1 MKWHF
6 KHNSLALAI
15 PGTPL
20 YEYCQQIGIVGK
32 TLDEEEDYLIRMGE
46 HKYSQILAYLNKTNS
61 SIKEVHYWIYLYQYA
76 GKKAYVDLIIKNNKS
91 IRNRFSQIYKECIK
105 GSFDSMIY
113 DYSKRK
119 KSYKNKKLLQKM
131 KWYTLISIN
140 FLLTL
145 SIPFLPKAVLFSIV
159 RVYANLRFHTLKK
172 NNKAKKGKQ
181 KNNLFVEQPVET
193 NGDYQ
198 ITDDRFA
205 KATREIDR
213 SLRSFVNENRK
224 KMEPAIAD
232 GEKSLQILAQGQ

>member
-1 MKWHF
+1 
-6 KHNSLALAI
+6 
-15 PGTPL
+15 
-20 YEYCQQIGIVGK
+20 
-32 TLDEEEDYLIRMGE
+32 
-46 HKYSQILAYLNKTNS
+46 
-61 SIKEVHYWIYLYQYA
+61 
-76 GKKAYVDLIIKNNKS
+76 
-91 IRNRFSQIYKECIK
+91 
-105 GSFDSMIY
+105 
-113 DYSKRK
+113 
-119 KSYKNKKLLQKM
+119 
-131 KWYTLISIN
+131 
-140 FLLTL
+140 
-145 SIPFLPKAVLFSIV
+145 
-159 RVYANLRFHTLKK
+159 LKK